1 MSSELKKYDFKK
13 FKGEISID
21 NNHSLQYLR
30 KQTVNAD
37 EIVFT
42 LHITNKAL
50 KSWYD
55 IRETLSCSFV
65 EILNCFL
72 AENYAILIKK
82 DNKRI
87 DDHLRRLASYA
98 KSNSKGK
105 SGSASVNFDR
115 ASKRIAIRHG
125 ELQTAYEIEC
135 ELSRLKFDKQVLEE
149 EQKVLHERCNELYEN
164 LVQAE
169 KLRTACEEKL
179 TEAYADI
186 EKLRRENASLWVYF
200 DKISE
205 QEGYKNTGKNIAE
218 VKERQQRRKIRELKT
233 YVDKALWFAST
244 FGLQLSSV
252 EFNDDTGKTHTI
264 EYQVEEGKKSY
275 NELSD
280 KEKEKVQQVLYI
292 TDRFC
297 ISEAAYHELTMTVN
311 GEDLP
316 RSYLVKQCKTDLNR
330 LCHISRTPGEY
341 DGAQLDFESELENTI
356 KKQVSVIVRYWLH
369 ICQASGNNEQQVN
382 ETQLCNILL
391 SPCMVTNGLKTW

>member
-1 MSSELKKYDFKK
+1 MSDELKKYDFKK
-13 FKGEISID
+13 FNGEISVD
-21 NNHSLQYLR
+21 KNHSLEYIR

-42 LHITNKAL
+42 LHITNRAL
-50 KSWYD
+50 KSWHD

-72 AENYAILIKK
+72 AENFAILIKK

-87 DDHLRRLASYA
+87 NDHLRRLTSFA

-105 SGSASVNFDR
+105 SGSALVNYDR

-125 ELQTAYEIEC
+125 ELQTAFEIEC
-135 ELSRLKFDKQVLEE
+135 ELSRLKVDKHVLEE
-149 EQKVLHERCNELYEN
+149 EKKVLHDRCNELYES

-169 KLRTACEEKL
+169 ELRTASEEKL

-186 EKLRRENASLWVYF
+186 EKLRRENAGLLEYF
-200 DKISE
+200 DKIAE
-205 QEGYKNTGKNIAE
+205 QEGYKNSGKNISE
-218 VKERQQRRKIRELKT
+218 VKDRQQCRKIRELKT

-252 EFNDDTGKTHTI
+252 EFKDDTGKSHTI
-264 EYQVEEGKKSY
+264 EYQVENRKKSY

-280 KEKEKVQQVLYI
+280 EEKEKVQQVMYV

-316 RSYLVKQCKTDLNR
+316 RSYLVKQCKTNLNR
-330 LCHISRTPGEY
+330 LCHISRTPGKD

-356 KKQVSVIVRYWLH
+356 KEQVSAVACYWSH
-369 ICQASGNNEQQVN
+369 ICQTFGNNEQQVC
-382 ETQLCNILL
+382 EFASSSYLARC
-391 SPCMVTNGLKTW
+391 